1 MIKEFLISVVDLKIS
16 ILQTIRKHLTGEAKL
31 DEDYKRWTSGE
42 DLKKWVKE
50 NESNKRNKSTER

>member
-42 DLKKWVKE
+42 DLKKWTKQ